1 MAAPESIR
9 KLIEHFEQN
18 REALRSGRYNEA
30 QLRQEFLNPFFA
42 ALGWDMFNE
51 QQYGEAYKEVI
62 HETSVEVEGA
72 AKAPDYAFRVGEL
85 TKFFVEAKKPSINL
99 EHAIH
104 PAYQVKR
111 YVWFAAPPAW
121 FIRNTKI
128 DIGKTVHNVITAD
141 PNRDVSSE
149 QQLNYIQIEKVTFSI
164 EMGV

>member
-72 AKAPDYAFRVGEL
+72 AKAPDYAFRVDCE
-85 TKFFVEAKKPSINL
+85 IN
-99 EHAIH
+99 
-104 PAYQVKR
+104 
-111 YVWFAAPPAW
+111 
-121 FIRNTKI
+121 
-128 DIGKTVHNVITAD
+128 
-141 PNRDVSSE
+141 
-149 QQLNYIQIEKVTFSI
+149 
-164 EMGV
+164 